1 MAQQLARAFIVA
13 KYTFR
18 DLLRSKVLWNVAIVA
33 LVLAGIT
40 LAAAEF
46 TFGVPSRVGL
56 DIGLGFLA
64 VSGYGLSFFA
74 GVPLVKLEEESRTIY
89 LIVSRP
95 VSRSAFLVGK
105 VAGVVAFLALN
116 FALITLSI
124 VSVVWVT
131 GGELSTLGWA
141 AVGMSF
147 AETILLLLLVVL
159 LSLLAN
165 RALTFLFGI
174 VLLAAGHAVAETGS
188 LLIVKRN
195 EWLKLLIEFY
205 DWVLPGFHRF
215 NLKDIVLYQADLPS
229 GYLTSTLIYGF
240 LYGAALLA
248 ASCWLIER
256 KDFE

>member
-46 TFGVPSRVGL
+46 TFGVPSRVGI

-131 GGELSTLGWA
+131 GGELSTL
-141 AVGMSF
+141 
-147 AETILLLLLVVL
+147 
-159 LSLLAN
+159 
-165 RALTFLFGI
+165 
-174 VLLAAGHAVAETGS
+174 
-188 LLIVKRN
+188 
-195 EWLKLLIEFY
+195 
-205 DWVLPGFHRF
+205 
-215 NLKDIVLYQADLPS
+215 
-229 GYLTSTLIYGF
+229 
-240 LYGAALLA
+240 
-248 ASCWLIER
+248 
-256 KDFE
+256 

>member
-1 MAQQLARAFIVA
+1 MRALIVA

-18 DLLRSKVLWNVAIVA
+18 DLLRSKVLWNVAIIAV
-33 LVLAGIT
+33 VLAGLT

-46 TFGVPSRVGL
+46 TFGVPARVGL
-56 DIGLGFLA
+56 DIGLGALA
-64 VSGYGLSFFA
+64 ISGYGLSFFA

-95 VSRSAFLVGK
+95 VTRSAFLVGK
-105 VAGVVAFLALN
+105 VAGVVCFLALN

-124 VSVVWVT
+124 YSVVKLT
-131 GGELSTLGWA
+131 GGELSAVGWA
-141 AVGMSF
+141 AVCMTF
-147 AETILLLLLVVL
+147 VEAVLLLLLVVF

-188 LLIVKRN
+188 LLIVQRN
-195 EWLKLLIEFY
+195 AWLKALIDFY

-215 NLKDIVLYQADLPS
+215 NLKDIVLYQVELPS
-229 GYLTSTLIYGF
+229 GYLVTTL
-240 LYGAALLA
+240 LYGVLYGLALLLA
-248 ASCWLIER
+248 ACWLIER